1 MGTPPRSPLPYSD
14 CQSKAT
20 SMRSRQSARLR
31 RTLDQPKVIVNIDP
45 TTGRGLSPHKEKFYN
60 YLGVIPIVHS
70 NWKDVPE
77 SLKYLVW
84 DEILHQKPRRRSC
97 QQWRPD
103 GGNLSPPSPLNLC
116 MSIRKRAQE
125 IQKCNDCAHVLS
137 HGGYD
142 LLVNKLLDEK
152 RKRIQDEAILT
163 ENTPL
168 IDDPPSPIERHEKW
182 KLARTKRYGHMTSEA
197 AQEIFDKIDSLQ
209 EQTTQG
215 TFVPNGHDDILTTAI
230 GRLKDGGR
238 VRAAGSRVTISQY
251 YGRASRGSSSS
262 STFVDQQ

>member
-116 MSIRKRAQE
+116 M
-125 IQKCNDCAHVLS
+125 
-137 HGGYD
+137 
-142 LLVNKLLDEK
+142 
-152 RKRIQDEAILT
+152 
-163 ENTPL
+163 
-168 IDDPPSPIERHEKW
+168 
-182 KLARTKRYGHMTSEA
+182 
-197 AQEIFDKIDSLQ
+197 DSLQ